1 MNLDI
6 TEQNLPLFEA
16 LASGTRIKMIQL
28 LQTDALN
35 IKEMAERLGVSS
47 AIIAKHVQ
55 QLEESGIIASRMISG
70 KRGMQKQCFL
80 AQDSIMLRFRPEG
93 TPAPQEEDTLNHYAV
108 SIPVGQYVAFN
119 VRPTCG
125 LASETKLIG
134 MRDDPRYFAEPE
146 HVQAQHLWFGSGHID
161 YRIPNYLMG
170 RQSIKSIRISLEIC
184 SEAPG
189 YAEDWPSDIV
199 FSLNG
204 VNVGTWTSPGDFG
217 AVRGK
222 LTPAW
227 WEPGSTQH
235 GLLKTLLIAEEG
247 TFMDGI
253 RLSGV
258 AARDIPVAPMEEIQF
273 RIESDA
279 TARRPGG
286 VSLFGRKF
294 GNYEQDIEVN
304 ISY

>member
-1 MNLDI
+1 MILDI
-6 TEQNLPLFEA
+6 TELNLPLFEA
-16 LASGTRIKMIQL
+16 LASGTRIKMITML
-28 LQTDALN
+28 REESLN
-35 IKEMAERLGVSS
+35 IKEMAQKLGLSS

-55 QLEESGIIASRMISG
+55 QLEEAGIIASRIIAG

-80 AQDSIMLRFRPEG
+80 VQDSITFRFRPEG
-93 TPAPQEEDTLNHYAV
+93 AVNLLEEDDQSRYTV

-161 YRIPNYLMG
+161 YRIPNYLIG
-170 RQSIKSIRISLEIC
+170 RQMIRSIRISLEIC

-189 YAEDWPSDIV
+189 YAEDWPSDIA

-204 VNVGTWTSPGDFG
+204 VTVGTWTSPGDFG

-222 LTPAW
+222 LTPSW

-235 GLLKTLLIAEEG
+235 GLLKTLLVSEEG

-253 RLSGV
+253 RLSDIVVG
-258 AARDIPVAPMEEIQF
+258 DIPVAPMQEIQF

-279 TARRPGG
+279 KVRRPGG

-294 GNYEQDIEVN
+294 GNYEQDIEVS